1 MCHQVVSGRYTKA
14 ADMWSVGV
22 VLYIMLLGF
31 PPFSVKH
38 VCDLQDIGRRTV
50 DWFSLYPDLPPVS
63 AEAQALVRALLEA
76 DPEKRLTAQ
85 DALRYCPSQLTTI
98 GLSLAVY
105 IHNRPLSICI
115 HTYIHRVRDMYRVGD
130 R

>member
-1 MCHQVVSGRYTKA
+1 MCHQVVSGQYTKA

-31 PPFSVKH
+31 PPFSVNH
-38 VCDLQDIGRRTV
+38 VCDLEDIRRRTV
-50 DWFSLYPDLPPVS
+50 DLFPLAPGRPPVS

-85 DALRYCPSQLTTI
+85 DALRYLLPQSTNC
-98 GLSLAVY
+98 
-105 IHNRPLSICI
+105 HRPLSLPLSL
-115 HTYIHRVRDMYRVGD
+115 YIYIYIYSIYTI
-130 R
+130 